1 MPLKIDKQ
9 LQYLIGMLPC
19 CIYWKN
25 REGVYIKCNDMMAQ
39 LAGFSSPL
47 DMLGKTDFDLSW
59 KDKASSLHEK
69 DLTVMASGV
78 AITVEEE
85 LVLPNGKVG
94 AFLSCK
100 APFISD
106 ENEEISSVFG
116 VFTDLGFYKQP
127 KDDLAAIQAS
137 DYAQINMLSEL
148 SHKITGHKLAK
159 NTTVQEYATYLL
171 DYLENIIGCMPGSVY
186 WKDRDGIY
194 RGGNDYL
201 AQIAGFKSRKEIV
214 GKTDNDF
221 AEAFH
226 WSKEMVERVVR
237 FDMAVMELG
246 IPKYNYEELPFK
258 DADGNEIVQLSNKV
272 PLFDKNNNVIG
283 LVGISVDIT
292 ERKQMEE
299 ELKIAKNAAE
309 SADHAKTEFIANMS
323 HDIRTPLS
331 GVVGLANILEDRLQD
346 PNQKSLAHDLSQS
359 GTELLNMLNEILDV
373 ISADNI
379 NTNDIHEEIFD
390 LRRLVQG
397 IVDLEEPSTI
407 LKKIQL
413 LANIDEKIP
422 NILIGDQKKIH
433 HILLNLV
440 GNSIKFTTTGCVEI
454 KIILLEKQKN
464 SVQLQF
470 QIIDTGKG
478 IPPEALDKIFDAFY
492 RVSPSYK
499 GLDKGH
505 GLGLHIAQSYTQ
517 LLGGKISVASKLDEG
532 SKFSFSL
539 ALKIADK
546 DAVPQNVPQESSK
559 LHPKA
564 SPSSPPSTSADS
576 TQSSDEPL
584 PDNAPQILVIE
595 DNHVARTI
603 AETLL
608 RNAKCS
614 VTTASDGESGLE
626 MAKNRQFDLIIS
638 DVGLPGIS
646 GLEVARQLRDDEKK
660 RGKPA
665 VPLIGLTAHVGG
677 STHNDCINSG
687 MNEVII
693 KPMNAETIETLCSKF
708 FLGEGTKLPA
718 VDTSRSPEFA
728 ATPKPQKSGGLGEDL
743 PDTETELFSLEPLL
757 IFDVDKARKILGNNN
772 TLLMDL
778 IKTTITSLIPEE
790 LLLMKQAHDTGN
802 WKTVSRIAHKLKGGF
817 LSIGLT
823 RAATA
828 CQYLERYYKAGHT
841 VLLEKLYA
849 QVLETLD
856 TTSVSLKSFI
866 R

>member
-1 MPLKIDKQ
+1 MTSKKMSKSYPDLHPNILDSVGSGVYWLNQMGEYLGCNSCFSTIAGLPQSEDIKGKTHAALPWKDQVEFILKNENLVLLNNTPLTTTEEWQISNGEFHRFLIKRNPLYDEKNK
-9 LQYLIGMLPC
+9 LIGLVGTL
-19 CIYWKN
+19 IDITSQNENK
-25 REGVYIKCNDMMAQ
+25 IKTKEPA
-39 LAGFSSPL
+39 
-47 DMLGKTDFDLSW
+47 LS
-59 KDKASSLHEK
+59 
-69 DLTVMASGV
+69 
-78 AITVEEE
+78 
-85 LVLPNGKVG
+85 
-94 AFLSCK
+94 
-100 APFISD
+100 
-106 ENEEISSVFG
+106 
-116 VFTDLGFYKQP
+116 
-127 KDDLAAIQAS
+127 IQ
-137 DYAQINMLSEL
+137 
-148 SHKITGHKLAK
+148 KKLAFYTALAK
-159 NTTVQEYATYLL
+159 ESMQQSTKDISTDAFVSFIL
-171 DYLENIIGCMPGSVY
+171 DYFDKIIACMPGNVY
-186 WKDRDGIY
+186 WLNKNSIFLGC
-194 RGGNDYL
+194 NDNVAKML
-201 AQIAGFKSRKEIV
+201 GLKSRDDII
-214 GKTDNDF
+214 GMTH
-221 AEAFH
+221 AETAQLTH
-226 WSKEMVERVVR
+226 WSAGQAESFAKDDEEVVTT
-237 FDMAVMELG
+237 G
-246 IPKYNYEELPFK
+246 IPKINIEEPPISDSHGK
-258 DADGNEIVQLSNKV
+258 EIYYLTSRV
-272 PLFDKNNNVIG
+272 PLRDSHNSIIG
-283 LVGISVDIT
+283 VVGISVDIT
-292 ERKQMEE
+292 DLKKAKQR
-299 ELKIAKNAAE
+299 AE
-309 SADHAKTEFIANMS
+309 IGEQTKTEFIANMS

-331 GVVGLANILEDRLQD
+331 GVVGLAGILENSLIDAY
-346 PNQKSLAHDLSQS
+346 QKQLAHDLSQS
-359 GTELLNMLNEILDV
+359 GNELLNMLNEILDV
-373 ISADNI
+373 ISVDNV
-379 NTNDIHEEIFD
+379 NTHDIHEEPFD
-390 LRRLVQG
+390 MHQLIRG
-397 IVDLEEPSTI
+397 IVDLERSSI
-407 LKKIQL
+407 ALKKIKL
-413 LANIDEKIP
+413 ISHIDEEIP
-422 NILIGDQKKIH
+422 STLLGDQKKIH

-454 KIILLEKQKN
+454 KITLLEKQKN

-546 DAVPQNVPQESSK
+546 DAAPQNVPHESSK

-576 TQSSDEPL
+576 TKSSDEPL

-603 AETLL
+603 AKTLL

-626 MAKNRQFDLIIS
+626 IAKNRRFDLIIS

-646 GLEVARQLRDDEKK
+646 GLEVARQLRDYEKK
-660 RGKPA
+660 RSKPA

-693 KPMNAETIETLCSKF
+693 KPMNAEAIETLCAKF
-708 FLGEGTKLPA
+708 FLGEETKLPA
-718 VDTSRSPEFA
+718 VDSGRPPEFA
-728 ATPKPQKSGGLGEDL
+728 ETPKPQKSSGLGEDL
-743 PDTETELFSLEPLL
+743 PDTETELFALEPLL
-757 IFDVDKARKILGNNN
+757 IFDVDKARKILGNNH

-790 LLLMKQAHDTGN
+790 LLLMEQAHDTGN

>member
-1 MPLKIDKQ
+1 MSNAKISHALLNKLEDELRIAKTEIESLRLEKIANKSKIATQ
-9 LQYLIGMLPC
+9 EKFIKTANIIFTSLPGS
-19 CIYWKN
+19 IYWKDKSGIYLGCSN
-25 REGVYIKCNDMMAQ
+25 EMCDFLGMHRDQII
-39 LAGFSSPL
+39 
-47 DMLGKTDFDLSW
+47 GKTDTYIGQTLGWPKEISA
-59 KDKASSLHEK
+59 KAMRDDQEVIANNTPKLN
-69 DLTVMASGV
+69 
-78 AITVEEE
+78 I
-85 LVLPNGKVG
+85 
-94 AFLSCK
+94 
-100 APFISD
+100 
-106 ENEEISSVFG
+106 EEIP
-116 VFTDLGFYKQP
+116 FTDKNGRT
-127 KDDLAAIQAS
+127 IN
-137 DYAQINMLSEL
+137 QITS
-148 SHKITGHKLAK
+148 
-159 NTTVQEYATYLL
+159 
-171 DYLENIIGCMPGSVY
+171 
-186 WKDRDGIY
+186 
-194 RGGNDYL
+194 
-201 AQIAGFKSRKEIV
+201 
-214 GKTDNDF
+214 
-221 AEAFH
+221 
-226 WSKEMVERVVR
+226 
-237 FDMAVMELG
+237 
-246 IPKYNYEELPFK
+246 
-258 DADGNEIVQLSNKV
+258 KV
-272 PLFDKNNNVIG
+272 PLLDSDNEVIG
-283 LVGISVDIT
+283 VLGFSVDIT

-546 DAVPQNVPQESSK
+546 DAAPQNVPQESSK
-559 LHPKA
+559 RHPKA

-660 RGKPA
+660 CGKPA

-718 VDTSRSPEFA
+718 VDTSRPLNLLRHPNLKNPA
-728 ATPKPQKSGGLGEDL
+728 VLAKICPIQKLNYSRLNHYSYL
-743 PDTETELFSLEPLL
+743 TW
-757 IFDVDKARKILGNNN
+757 
-772 TLLMDL
+772 
-778 IKTTITSLIPEE
+778 IK
-790 LLLMKQAHDTGN
+790 H
-802 WKTVSRIAHKLKGGF
+802 
-817 LSIGLT
+817 
-823 RAATA
+823 
-828 CQYLERYYKAGHT
+828 ER
-841 VLLEKLYA
+841 
-849 QVLETLD
+849 
-856 TTSVSLKSFI
+856 F
-866 R
+866 